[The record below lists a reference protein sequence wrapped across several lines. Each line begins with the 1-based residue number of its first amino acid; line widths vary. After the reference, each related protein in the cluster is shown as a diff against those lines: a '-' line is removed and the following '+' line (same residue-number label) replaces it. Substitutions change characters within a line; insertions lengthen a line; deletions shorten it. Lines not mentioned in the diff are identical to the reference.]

1 MTGNERRESIFGML
15 SRNHTP
21 IAARVLAEQFGVSR
35 QIIVSDIALLRAEG
49 HDIVSTSRGYL
60 LTEDQKSVKV
70 FKVKHTDEEVA
81 QELNLIVDYGG
92 VVEDVFVYH
101 KLYGVVRAEMH
112 IRSRKDVQDF
122 LAGIQSGASSYLKN
136 VTSGYH
142 YHTVS
147 APSDTLLQL
156 IHEQLRTHGF
166 LAQLQDY
173 EPVDF
178 WSNELP
184 ED

>member
-1 MTGNERRESIFGML
+1 ML
-15 SRNHTP
+15 SGNHTP
-21 IAARVLAEQFGVSR
+21 IAARVLAEKFGVSR

-49 HDIVSTSRGYL
+49 HDVVSTSRGYL
-60 LTEDQKSVKV
+60 LTEEHKAVKV
-70 FKVKHTDEEVA
+70 FKVRHSDEDTA
-81 QELNLIVDYGG
+81 KELNLIVDYGG

-122 LAGIQSGASSYLKN
+122 VAGIGTGTSTFLKN
-136 VTSGYH
+136 ITSGYH

-156 IHEQLRTHGF
+156 IFNQLQAQGF
-166 LAQLQDY
+166 LAQLKDY

-178 WSNELP
+178 WRNELP
-184 ED
+184 EE